1 MIGGVDFKRWYDLA
15 LFFKK
20 FKQEMKLNTPP
31 VNLLALKFDDVQEL
45 VQGFG
50 WPRYRSQQILK
61 WLYQHRVFDI
71 DGMTNLSKADRTRL
85 QRVAAIHRD
94 ELISRDVAS
103 DGTGKYVWRLGDGLA
118 VETVLIPEDRRRT
131 LCLSSQVGCTLDCGF
146 CLTAQMGIKRNLRA
160 QEIIGQVLNVQADL
174 PEGEHLT
181 SLVFMGMGEP
191 LMNFDVVADA
201 IQRLTNMEWGLG
213 FSPRRITVSTAGWIP
228 RFPDVRRLGV
238 NLAISLN
245 GTTNA
250 QRDNLMPAVNA
261 RYNLEALLTA
271 CREYVN
277 NSERPLTFEYVLLA
291 GVNDTS
297 EDANRLSSLLRGIR
311 CKVNLIPFNEF
322 DGNPFRR
329 PTPDVIDSF
338 QQIVCRRGLD
348 VFLRKSRG
356 DDVLGAC
363 GQLGR
368 SASDALGTL
377 QTPFKRSLPLYAES

>member
-1 MIGGVDFKRWYDLA
+1 M
-15 LFFKK
+15 
-20 FKQEMKLNTPP
+20 NTSQ
-31 VNLLALKFDDVQEL
+31 VNLLSLNVHEVGEL
-45 VQGFG
+45 VQGLG
-50 WPRYRSQQILK
+50 WPSYRRQQILK
-61 WLYQHRVFDI
+61 WLYQHRVFNI
-71 DGMTNLSKADRTRL
+71 DGMTNLSKADRVRL
-85 QRVAAIHRD
+85 QQVATLQRD
-94 ELISRDVAS
+94 ELISRQIAG
-103 DGTGKYVWRLGDGLA
+103 DGTGKYLWRLGDGLA
-118 VETVLIPEDRRRT
+118 VETVLIPEERRRT
-131 LCLSSQVGCTLDCGF
+131 LCVSSQIGCTLDCGF

-160 QEIIGQVLNVQADL
+160 HEIVGQVLNVQADL

-191 LMNFDVVADA
+191 LMNFDAVADA

-250 QRDNLMPAVNA
+250 QRDHLMPAVNA

-311 CKVNLIPFNEF
+311 CKINLIPFNEF
-322 DGNPFRR
+322 PGNPFRR
-329 PTPDVIDSF
+329 PTPDVIDAF
-338 QQIVCRRGLD
+338 QQIVRRRGLD

-368 SASDALGTL
+368 SASEVLGTVPT
-377 QTPFKRSLPLYAES
+377 QSKRSLPIYAES

>member
-1 MIGGVDFKRWYDLA
+1 M
-15 LFFKK
+15 
-20 FKQEMKLNTPP
+20 NTSQ
-31 VNLLALKFDDVQEL
+31 VNLLSLNVHEVGEL
-45 VQGFG
+45 VQGLG
-50 WPRYRSQQILK
+50 WPSYRRQQILK
-61 WLYQHRVFDI
+61 WLYQHRVFAI
-71 DGMTNLSKADRTRL
+71 DGMTNLSKADRVRL
-85 QRVAAIHRD
+85 QQVATLQRD
-94 ELISRDVAS
+94 ELISRQIAG
-103 DGTGKYVWRLGDGLA
+103 DGTGKYLWRLGDGLA
-118 VETVLIPEDRRRT
+118 VETVLIPEERRRT
-131 LCLSSQVGCTLDCGF
+131 LCVSSQIGCTLDCGF

-160 QEIIGQVLNVQADL
+160 HEIVGQVLNVQADL

-191 LMNFDVVADA
+191 LMNFDAVADA

-250 QRDNLMPAVNA
+250 QRDHLMPAVNA

-311 CKVNLIPFNEF
+311 CKINLIPFNEF
-322 DGNPFRR
+322 PGNPFRR
-329 PTPDVIDSF
+329 PTPDVIDAF
-338 QQIVCRRGLD
+338 QQIVRRRGLD

-368 SASDALGTL
+368 SASEVLGTVPT
-377 QTPFKRSLPLYAES
+377 QSKRSLPIYAES